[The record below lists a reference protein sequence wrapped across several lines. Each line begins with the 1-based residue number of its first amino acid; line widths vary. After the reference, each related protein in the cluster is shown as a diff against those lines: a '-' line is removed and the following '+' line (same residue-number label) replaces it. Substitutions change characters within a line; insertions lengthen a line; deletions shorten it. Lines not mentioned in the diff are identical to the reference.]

1 MIGAAGDGADAPTA
15 GVRVKVWDPFVRL
28 GHWAL
33 VASTLTAWLTHE
45 GPPALHDR
53 AGYLALGIVVLRVL
67 WGFIGPPH
75 SRFKDFVRGVE
86 ETIRYARAWLR
97 GDAPHYLGHN
107 PLGGWMIL
115 ALLATI
121 ATTSVTGWLLTT
133 DWFWGSAIVE
143 SLHAFS
149 ARFLLFLIVFH
160 VGGVLLT
167 SWRGGENLVAA
178 MIHGKKRVR

>member
-67 WGFIGPPH
+67 WGFIGPRTAALKI
-75 SRFKDFVRGVE
+75 S
-86 ETIRYARAWLR
+86 YAGWRRRLDMRAHGCAAMR
-97 GDAPHYLGHN
+97 P
-107 PLGGWMIL
+107 I
-115 ALLATI
+115 I
-121 ATTSVTGWLLTT
+121 SATTLW
-133 DWFWGSAIVE
+133 A
-143 SLHAFS
+143 
-149 ARFLLFLIVFH
+149 
-160 VGGVLLT
+160 VG
-167 SWRGGENLVAA
+167 
-178 MIHGKKRVR
+178 